1 MTFHGRSN
9 PGKNKCSIG
18 YRHKQGKNFRLHKTA
33 VEEAGQAADHDPDC
47 AYPDLDEPP
56 PTKQAADHDPDC
68 AYPDLD
74 EPPPTK
80 KERSDN
86 NWRSARGIVARD
98 KKLEI
103 VFLQRDALAKSNVS
117 LSKIVSEQKSKV
129 KKLENRNYVD
139 AKASRTATIEKEEL
153 HKRAITLLCENHAC
167 DIEAAFAVA
176 DQETNKNLETDKLR
190 LISEKEYSTNMRKE
204 RQRSCRKLK
213 KELSSQKTVNEYSHK
228 RWMHNLA
235 CNLAK
240 QKKEHQ
246 IEGTKLQK
254 KLDSKDEEINDERR
268 KNQERS
274 ELPTVISHLRSFTNI
289 SIHCFLFLP

>member
-33 VEEAGQAADHDPDC
+33 VEEAGQASDHDPDC
-47 AYPDLDEPP
+47 TYPDLDEPP

-129 KKLENRNYVD
+129 KKLENEKYVD
-139 AKASRTATIEKEEL
+139 VKASR
-153 HKRAITLLCENHAC
+153 
-167 DIEAAFAVA
+167 
-176 DQETNKNLETDKLR
+176 LR
-190 LISEKEYSTNMRKE
+190 
-204 RQRSCRKLK
+204 
-213 KELSSQKTVNEYSHK
+213 H
-228 RWMHNLA
+228 
-235 CNLAK
+235 
-240 QKKEHQ
+240 
-246 IEGTKLQK
+246 
-254 KLDSKDEEINDERR
+254 
-268 KNQERS
+268 
-274 ELPTVISHLRSFTNI
+274 
-289 SIHCFLFLP
+289 